1 MQLKLTARHDN
12 PSEATRQYAEAKLSK
27 LERRLHDLTL
37 IEVTFSR
44 EHNPSIANDHT
55 VEAIVHAKG
64 PNLVARESAP
74 TYEAA
79 IDRLLDKLE
88 RQVERYR
95 DKRTVE
101 MRRRS
106 QGGHAAGAGRGA
118 PRVRPRRVAG
128 AVDPQLGA
136 RARGREHGRA
146 TDQPEVAVRLRVV
159 AEPSLGERVV
169 LLGQQP
175 GRARRL
181 EHLLE
186 QLLGIAAPARA
197 EIGLDQ
203 PSRADVEAALGAR

>member
-1 MQLKLTARHDN
+1 MQLKLTARHDS

-27 LERRLHDLTL
+27 LDRRLHDLTL

-64 PNLVARESAP
+64 PNLVARESSS

-106 QGGHAAGAGRGA
+106 HGGHAAVPAEDSLEFV
-118 PRVRPRRVAG
+118 PR
-128 AVDPQLGA
+128 
-136 RARGREHGRA
+136 
-146 TDQPEVAVRLRVV
+146 
-159 AEPSLGERVV
+159 
-169 LLGQQP
+169 
-175 GRARRL
+175 
-181 EHLLE
+181 
-186 QLLGIAAPARA
+186 
-197 EIGLDQ
+197 
-203 PSRADVEAALGAR
+203 EAAE

>member
-27 LERRLHDLTL
+27 LDRRLHDLTL

-106 QGGHAAGAGRGA
+106 QGGHA
-118 PRVRPRRVAG
+118 P
-128 AVDPQLGA
+128 
-136 RARGREHGRA
+136 
-146 TDQPEVAVRLRVV
+146 
-159 AEPSLGERVV
+159 
-169 LLGQQP
+169 
-175 GRARRL
+175 
-181 EHLLE
+181 
-186 QLLGIAAPARA
+186 APA
-197 EIGLDQ
+197 E
-203 PSRADVEAALGAR
+203 EALEFVPGESSAQSTRN

>member
-12 PSEATRQYAEAKLSK
+12 LSEATRQYAEAKLSK

-44 EHNPSIANDHT
+44 EHNPSIANDHL

-64 PNLVARESAP
+64 PNLVVHESAP

-106 QGGHAAGAGRGA
+106 QAGHAPAQ
-118 PRVRPRRVAG
+118 V
-128 AVDPQLGA
+128 
-136 RARGREHGRA
+136 E
-146 TDQPEVAVRLRVV
+146 ES
-159 AEPSLGERVV
+159 AEFIPGEFT
-169 LLGQQP
+169 
-175 GRARRL
+175 A
-181 EHLLE
+181 
-186 QLLGIAAPARA
+186 
-197 EIGLDQ
+197 
-203 PSRADVEAALGAR
+203 